1 MKELSLENLYLF
13 FVLALGFL
21 AIADLIVGVS
31 NDAVNFLSSAIGSK
45 AVSFKKIMIIASFGI
60 ALGAIFSSGMMEV
73 ARKGI
78 FNPELYYFDEIMIIF
93 LAVMITDILLLDFF
107 NTLGLP
113 TSTTVSI
120 VFELLGAAV
129 SIAAYKIWENSQ
141 SINELITY
149 INYSKATQIILGIIL
164 SVFIA
169 FTIGAI
175 VQWVSRLILSFDF
188 KRNSNIVSSIFG
200 GIAITSITYFILIKG
215 IKGTSYS
222 EITFNYFQGET
233 INNLIES
240 NASQIIIYLTVIWS
254 LISFFLIEVYK
265 TNIYKIIILVGTFAL
280 ALAFAGND
288 LVNFIG
294 VPIAAWQSYEA
305 WTISGIPADQLSM
318 GILSS
323 KVETPNLIL
332 FFAGAIMVIT
342 LWFSSRAK
350 NVLKTSIDLSD
361 QSEIKEKFKANI
373 LAKYLVTFFVELNN
387 GIQKIVP
394 AKIKEIIEN
403 RFAPS
408 NQLLLSNTIIEKP
421 AFDMV
426 RASVNLIVASILIS
440 IATSYKLPLSTT
452 YVTFMVAMGTS
463 LSDRAWGSESAIFR
477 VSGVLNVIGGWFI
490 TAIVAFSA
498 AALVALLMETS
509 LFFMPI
515 LFLFTCFLLYRNY
528 LRYNK
533 EAKKVK
539 LENEILEI
547 EKNTLEGVINESSKN
562 IENVLN
568 RSVKIFTLT
577 TEGISKSDIKLL
589 KKNSRQVTK
598 LSDEVD
604 ELQENIFNY
613 LKSNKKANK
622 KATEFYLIILEK
634 LTQITKRLSK
644 ISKITLKHV
653 DEDRRKLPLS
663 NIKVLLGLDI
673 NFKRLFESVI
683 NIFINKD
690 FKKIEDVL
698 LDIIQARDEIENQ
711 IKRYKEENQNNKR
724 YDKLHLEILSIC
736 SEILNAIKQ
745 LLENYYSI
753 KSETELK

>member
-1 MKELSLENLYLF
+1 MENLYLF

-222 EITFNYFQGET
+222 EITFDYFQGET
-233 INNLIES
+233 INNLIER
-240 NASQIIIYLTVIWS
+240 NASQIIIYLTLIWS
-254 LISFFLIEVYK
+254 LISFFLIEVYR

-373 LAKYLVTFFVELNN
+373 LAKYLVTFFVGLNS

-394 AKIKEIIEN
+394 AKIKEIIET

-421 AFDMV
+421 AFDVV

-515 LFLFTCFLLYRNY
+515 LFLFTCSLLYRNY

-698 LDIIQARDEIENQ
+698 LDIVQARDEIENQ
-711 IKRYKEENQNNKR
+711 IKRYKEENQDNKR

>member
-1 MKELSLENLYLF
+1 MENLYLF

-222 EITFNYFQGET
+222 EITFDYFQGET

-240 NASQIIIYLTVIWS
+240 NASQIIIYLILIWS
-254 LISFFLIEVYK
+254 LISFFLIEVYR

-361 QSEIKEKFKANI
+361 QSEIKEKFKASI
-373 LAKYLVTFFVELNN
+373 LAKYLVTFFVGLNS

-547 EKNTLEGVINESSKN
+547 EKNTLDGVINESSKN

-568 RSVKIFTLT
+568 RSIKIFTLT

-604 ELQENIFNY
+604 ELQDNIFNY

-653 DEDRRKLPLS
+653 DENRRKLPLS
-663 NIKVLLGLDI
+663 NIKVLLGLDL
-673 NFKRLFESVI
+673 NFKRLLESVI

-690 FKKIEDVL
+690 FKKIEDIL
-698 LDIIQARDEIENQ
+698 LSIIQERDEIENQ
-711 IKRYKEENQNNKR
+711 IKRYKEINQDNMR
-724 YDKLHLEILSIC
+724 HDKLHLQVLSLC
-736 SEILNAIKQ
+736 SEFLTALKE

-753 KSETELK
+753 KSEAELK

>member
-222 EITFNYFQGET
+222 EITFDYFQGET

-240 NASQIIIYLTVIWS
+240 NASQIILYLTLIWS
-254 LISFFLIEVYK
+254 LISFFLIEVYR

-373 LAKYLVTFFVELNN
+373 LAKYLVTFFIGLNS

-394 AKIKEIIEN
+394 AKIKEIIET

-547 EKNTLEGVINESSKN
+547 EKNTLDGVINESSKN

-568 RSVKIFTLT
+568 RSIKIFTLT

-663 NIKVLLGLDI
+663 NIKVLLGLDL

-711 IKRYKEENQNNKR
+711 IKRYKEENQDNKR
-724 YDKLHLEILSIC
+724 YDKLHLEILSLC
-736 SEILNAIKQ
+736 SEILNALKQ

>member
-222 EITFNYFQGET
+222 EITFDYFQGET
-233 INNLIES
+233 INNLIER
-240 NASQIIIYLTVIWS
+240 NASQIILYLTLIWS

-373 LAKYLVTFFVELNN
+373 LAKYLVTFFIGLNS

-394 AKIKEIIEN
+394 AKIKEIIET

-547 EKNTLEGVINESSKN
+547 EKNTLDGVINESSKN

-568 RSVKIFTLT
+568 RSIKIFTLT

-663 NIKVLLGLDI
+663 NIKVLLGLDL

-698 LDIIQARDEIENQ
+698 LDIIQARDKIENQ
-711 IKRYKEENQNNKR
+711 IKRYKEENQDNKR
-724 YDKLHLEILSIC
+724 YDKLHLEILSLC
-736 SEILNAIKQ
+736 SEILNALKQ

>member
-222 EITFNYFQGET
+222 EITFDYFQGET
-233 INNLIES
+233 INNLIER
-240 NASQIIIYLTVIWS
+240 NASQIILYLTLIWS

-547 EKNTLEGVINESSKN
+547 EKNTLDGVINESSKN

-568 RSVKIFTLT
+568 RSIKIFTLT

-663 NIKVLLGLDI
+663 NIKVLLGLDL

-698 LDIIQARDEIENQ
+698 LDIIQARDKIENQ
-711 IKRYKEENQNNKR
+711 IKRYKEENQDNKR
-724 YDKLHLEILSIC
+724 YDKLHLEILSLC
-736 SEILNAIKQ
+736 SEILNALKQ

>member
-1 MKELSLENLYLF
+1 MENLYLF

-222 EITFNYFQGET
+222 EITFDYFQGET

-240 NASQIIIYLTVIWS
+240 NASQIIIYLTLIWS

-361 QSEIKEKFKANI
+361 QSEIKEKFKANM

-498 AALVALLMETS
+498 AAVVALLMETS

-515 LFLFTCFLLYRNY
+515 LFLFTCLLLYRNY

-568 RSVKIFTLT
+568 RSIKIFTLT

-663 NIKVLLGLDI
+663 NIKVLLGLDL

-698 LDIIQARDEIENQ
+698 LDIIQARDEIKNQ
-711 IKRYKEENQNNKR
+711 IKRYKEENQDNKR
-724 YDKLHLEILSIC
+724 YGKLHLEILSLC
-736 SEILNAIKQ
+736 SEILNALKQ

>member
-222 EITFNYFQGET
+222 EITFDYFQGET

-240 NASQIIIYLTVIWS
+240 NASQIIIYLILIWS
-254 LISFFLIEVYK
+254 LISFFLIEVYR

-361 QSEIKEKFKANI
+361 QSEIKEKFKASI
-373 LAKYLVTFFVELNN
+373 LAKYLVTFFVGLNS

-547 EKNTLEGVINESSKN
+547 EKNTLDGVINESSKN

-568 RSVKIFTLT
+568 RSIKIFTLT

-604 ELQENIFNY
+604 ELQDNIFNY

-653 DEDRRKLPLS
+653 DENRRKLPLS
-663 NIKVLLGLDI
+663 NIKVLLGLDL
-673 NFKRLFESVI
+673 NFKRLLESVI

-690 FKKIEDVL
+690 FKKIEDIL
-698 LDIIQARDEIENQ
+698 LSIIQERDEIENQ
-711 IKRYKEENQNNKR
+711 IKRYKEKNQDNMR
-724 YDKLHLEILSIC
+724 HDKLHLQVLSLC
-736 SEILNAIKQ
+736 SEFLTALKE

-753 KSETELK
+753 K

>member
-222 EITFNYFQGET
+222 EITFDYFQGET
-233 INNLIES
+233 INNLIER
-240 NASQIIIYLTVIWS
+240 NASQIIIYLTLIWS
-254 LISFFLIEVYK
+254 LISFFLIEVYR

-568 RSVKIFTLT
+568 RSIKIFTLT

-711 IKRYKEENQNNKR
+711 IKRYKEENQDNKR
-724 YDKLHLEILSIC
+724 YDKLHLEILSLC
-736 SEILNAIKQ
+736 SEILNALKQ

>member
-1 MKELSLENLYLF
+1 MENLYLF

-141 SINELITY
+141 SIYEIITY

-188 KRNSNIVSSIFG
+188 KRNSKIISSIFG

-222 EITFNYFQGET
+222 DITFDYFQGET
-233 INNLIES
+233 INSVIES
-240 NASQIIIYLTVIWS
+240 NASLIIIYLTLIWS
-254 LISFFLIEVYK
+254 LISFFLIEVYR
-265 TNIYKIIILVGTFAL
+265 TNIYKVIILIGTFAL

-361 QSEIKEKFKANI
+361 QSEIKEKFKANR
-373 LAKYLVTFFVELNN
+373 LAKFLVMFFVGLNS
-387 GIQKIVP
+387 GVQKIVP
-394 AKIKEIIEN
+394 VKIKEIIEN

-547 EKNTLEGVINESSKN
+547 EKNTLKGVVSESSKN

-568 RSVKIFTLT
+568 RSIKIFNIT
-577 TEGISKSDIKLL
+577 TDGISKSNIQLL
-589 KKNSRQVTK
+589 KKNTRQVTK

-622 KATEFYLIILEK
+622 IATDFYLIILEK
-634 LTQITKRLSK
+634 LTQITKKLRR

-653 DEDRRKLPLS
+653 DDDRRKLPLS
-663 NIKVLLGLDI
+663 NIKILLSLDL
-673 NFKRLFESVI
+673 NFKNLFESVI

-690 FKKIEDVL
+690 FKKIEDDL
-698 LDIIQARDEIENQ
+698 LDIIQQKEEIEKQ
-711 IKRYKEENQNNKR
+711 IKRYKEENQDNKK
-724 YDKLHLEILSIC
+724 YDKLQLEILSLS
-736 SEILNAIKQ
+736 SEILTALKE
-745 LLENYYSI
+745 LLENFYSI
-753 KSETELK
+753 SSETRLK

>member
-222 EITFNYFQGET
+222 EITFDYFQGET

-240 NASQIIIYLTVIWS
+240 NASQIIIYLTLIWS
-254 LISFFLIEVYK
+254 LISFFLIEVYR

-373 LAKYLVTFFVELNN
+373 LAKYLVTFFIGLNS

-394 AKIKEIIEN
+394 AKIKEIIET

-547 EKNTLEGVINESSKN
+547 EKNTLDGVINESSKN

-568 RSVKIFTLT
+568 RSIKIFTLT

-663 NIKVLLGLDI
+663 NIKVLLGLDL

-711 IKRYKEENQNNKR
+711 IKRYKEENQDNKR
-724 YDKLHLEILSIC
+724 YDKLHLEILSLC
-736 SEILNAIKQ
+736 SEILNALKQ

>member
-222 EITFNYFQGET
+222 EITFDYFQGET
-233 INNLIES
+233 INNLIER
-240 NASQIIIYLTVIWS
+240 NASQIILYLTLIWS
-254 LISFFLIEVYK
+254 LISFFLIEVYR

-332 FFAGAIMVIT
+332 FFAGALMVIT

-373 LAKYLVTFFVELNN
+373 LAKYLVTFFIGLNS

-394 AKIKEIIEN
+394 AKIKEIIET

-547 EKNTLEGVINESSKN
+547 EKNTLDGVINESSKN

-568 RSVKIFTLT
+568 RSIKIFTLT

-698 LDIIQARDEIENQ
+698 LDIIQARDKIENQ
-711 IKRYKEENQNNKR
+711 IKRYKEENQDNKR
-724 YDKLHLEILSIC
+724 YDKLHLEILSLC
-736 SEILNAIKQ
+736 SEILNALKQ

>member
-222 EITFNYFQGET
+222 EITFDYFQGET
-233 INNLIES
+233 INNLIER
-240 NASQIIIYLTVIWS
+240 NASQIILYLTLIWS
-254 LISFFLIEVYK
+254 LISFFLIEVYR

-373 LAKYLVTFFVELNN
+373 LAKYLVTFFIGLNS

-394 AKIKEIIEN
+394 AKIKEIIET

-568 RSVKIFTLT
+568 RSIKIFTLT

-698 LDIIQARDEIENQ
+698 LDIIQARDKIENQ
-711 IKRYKEENQNNKR
+711 IKRYKEENQDSKK
-724 YDKLHLEILSIC
+724 YDKLHLEILSLC
-736 SEILNAIKQ
+736 SEILNALKQ

-753 KSETELK
+753 KSETQLK

>member
-222 EITFNYFQGET
+222 EITFDYFQGET
-233 INNLIES
+233 INNLIER
-240 NASQIIIYLTVIWS
+240 NASQIILYLTLIWS
-254 LISFFLIEVYK
+254 LISFFLIEVYR

-373 LAKYLVTFFVELNN
+373 LAKYLVTFFIGLNS

-394 AKIKEIIEN
+394 AKIKEIIET

-547 EKNTLEGVINESSKN
+547 EKNTLDGVINESSKN

-568 RSVKIFTLT
+568 RSIKIFTLT

-604 ELQENIFNY
+604 ELQENIFNF

-663 NIKVLLGLDI
+663 NIKVLLGLDL

>member
-1 MKELSLENLYLF
+1 LENLYLF
-13 FVLALGFL
+13 FVLALVFL

-141 SINELITY
+141 SIYEIITY

-222 EITFNYFQGET
+222 EITFDYFQGET

-240 NASQIIIYLTVIWS
+240 NASQIILYLTLIWS
-254 LISFFLIEVYK
+254 LISFFLIEVYR
-265 TNIYKIIILVGTFAL
+265 TNIYKIIILIGTFAL

-373 LAKYLVTFFVELNN
+373 LAKYLVTFFVGLNS

-498 AALVALLMETS
+498 AALVALLMEIS

-547 EKNTLEGVINESSKN
+547 EKNTLDGVINESSKN

-568 RSVKIFTLT
+568 RSIKIFTLT

-663 NIKVLLGLDI
+663 NIKVLLGFDL

-711 IKRYKEENQNNKR
+711 IKRYKEENQYNKR
-724 YDKLHLEILSIC
+724 YDKLHLEILSLC
-736 SEILNAIKQ
+736 SEILNALKQ

>member
-222 EITFNYFQGET
+222 EITFDYFQGET

-240 NASQIIIYLTVIWS
+240 NASQIIIYLTLIWS

-361 QSEIKEKFKANI
+361 QSEIKEKFKANM

-498 AALVALLMETS
+498 AAVVALLMETS

-568 RSVKIFTLT
+568 RSIKIFTLT

-663 NIKVLLGLDI
+663 NIKVLLGLDL

-711 IKRYKEENQNNKR
+711 IKRYKEENQDNKR
-724 YDKLHLEILSIC
+724 YDKLHLEILSLC
-736 SEILNAIKQ
+736 SEILNALKQ

>member
-1 MKELSLENLYLF
+1 MKEFSLENLYLF

-141 SINELITY
+141 SINELINY

-222 EITFNYFQGET
+222 EITFDYFQGQT

-240 NASQIIIYLTVIWS
+240 NASQIIIYLTLIWS
-254 LISFFLIEVYK
+254 LISFFLIEVYR

-373 LAKYLVTFFVELNN
+373 LAKYLVTFFVGLNS

-547 EKNTLEGVINESSKN
+547 EKNTLDGVINESSKN

-568 RSVKIFTLT
+568 RSIKIFTLT

-622 KATEFYLIILEK
+622 KGTEFYLIILEK

-663 NIKVLLGLDI
+663 NIKVLLGLDL
-673 NFKRLFESVI
+673 NFKRLFEDVI
-683 NIFINKD
+683 NIFVNKD

-698 LDIIQARDEIENQ
+698 LGIIQARGEIENQ
-711 IKRYKEENQNNKR
+711 IKRYKEENQDNKR
-724 YDKLHLEILSIC
+724 YDKLQLEILSLC
-736 SEILNAIKQ
+736 SEVLTALKE

>member
-1 MKELSLENLYLF
+1 MENLYLF

-222 EITFNYFQGET
+222 EITFDYFQGET
-233 INNLIES
+233 INNLIER
-240 NASQIIIYLTVIWS
+240 NASQIILYLTLIWS
-254 LISFFLIEVYK
+254 LISFFLIEVYR

-373 LAKYLVTFFVELNN
+373 LAKYLVTFFVGLNS

-394 AKIKEIIEN
+394 AKIKEIIET

-547 EKNTLEGVINESSKN
+547 EKNTLDGVINESSKN

-568 RSVKIFTLT
+568 RSIKIFTLT

-663 NIKVLLGLDI
+663 NIKVLLGLDL

-711 IKRYKEENQNNKR
+711 IKRYKEENQDNKR
-724 YDKLHLEILSIC
+724 YDKLHLEILSLC
-736 SEILNAIKQ
+736 SEILNALKQ

>member
-222 EITFNYFQGET
+222 EITFDYFQGET
-233 INNLIES
+233 INNLIER
-240 NASQIIIYLTVIWS
+240 NASQIIIYLTLIWS
-254 LISFFLIEVYK
+254 LISFFLIEVYR

-373 LAKYLVTFFVELNN
+373 LAKYLVTFFIGLNS

-394 AKIKEIIEN
+394 AKIKEIIET

-547 EKNTLEGVINESSKN
+547 EKNTLDGVINESSKN

-568 RSVKIFTLT
+568 RSIKIFTLT

-663 NIKVLLGLDI
+663 NIKVLLGLDL

-711 IKRYKEENQNNKR
+711 IKRYKEENQDNKR
-724 YDKLHLEILSIC
+724 YDKLHLEILSLC
-736 SEILNAIKQ
+736 SEILNALKQ

>member
-1 MKELSLENLYLF
+1 MENLYLF

-222 EITFNYFQGET
+222 EITFDYFQGET

-240 NASQIIIYLTVIWS
+240 NASQIIIYLTLIWS

-568 RSVKIFTLT
+568 RSIKIFTLT

-698 LDIIQARDEIENQ
+698 LDIIQARDEIKNQ
-711 IKRYKEENQNNKR
+711 IKRYKEENQDNKR
-724 YDKLHLEILSIC
+724 YDKLHLEILSLC
-736 SEILNAIKQ
+736 SEILNALKQ

>member
-1 MKELSLENLYLF
+1 MENLYLF

-222 EITFNYFQGET
+222 EITFDYFQGET
-233 INNLIES
+233 INNLIER
-240 NASQIIIYLTVIWS
+240 NASQIILYLTLIWS
-254 LISFFLIEVYK
+254 LISFFLIEVYR

-373 LAKYLVTFFVELNN
+373 LAKYLVTFFIGLNS

-528 LRYNK
+528 LRYDK

-547 EKNTLEGVINESSKN
+547 EKNTLDGVINESSKN

-568 RSVKIFTLT
+568 RSIKIFTLT

-663 NIKVLLGLDI
+663 NIKVLLGLDL

-698 LDIIQARDEIENQ
+698 LDIIQARDKIESQ
-711 IKRYKEENQNNKR
+711 IKRYKEENQDNKR
-724 YDKLHLEILSIC
+724 YDKLHLEILSLC
-736 SEILNAIKQ
+736 SEILNALKQ

>member
-1 MKELSLENLYLF
+1 MENLYLF

-240 NASQIIIYLTVIWS
+240 NASQIIIYLTLIWS
-254 LISFFLIEVYK
+254 LISFFLIEVYR

-373 LAKYLVTFFVELNN
+373 LAKYLVTFFVGLNS

-394 AKIKEIIEN
+394 AKIKEIIET

-547 EKNTLEGVINESSKN
+547 EKNTLDGVINESSKN

-698 LDIIQARDEIENQ
+698 LDIIQARDKIENQ
-711 IKRYKEENQNNKR
+711 IKRYKEENQDNKR
-724 YDKLHLEILSIC
+724 YDKLHLEILSLC
-736 SEILNAIKQ
+736 SEILNALKQ

>member
-1 MKELSLENLYLF
+1 MENLYLF

-222 EITFNYFQGET
+222 EITFDYFQGET
-233 INNLIES
+233 INNLIER
-240 NASQIIIYLTVIWS
+240 NASQIILYLTLIWS
-254 LISFFLIEVYK
+254 LISFFLIEVYR

-373 LAKYLVTFFVELNN
+373 LAKYLVTFFIGLNS

-394 AKIKEIIEN
+394 AKIKEIIET

-547 EKNTLEGVINESSKN
+547 EKNTLDGVINESSKN

-568 RSVKIFTLT
+568 RSIKIFTLT

-663 NIKVLLGLDI
+663 NIKVLLGLDL

-698 LDIIQARDEIENQ
+698 LDIIQARDEIESQ
-711 IKRYKEENQNNKR
+711 IKRYKEENQDNKR
-724 YDKLHLEILSIC
+724 YDKLHLEILSLC
-736 SEILNAIKQ
+736 SEILNALKQ

>member
-222 EITFNYFQGET
+222 EITFDYFQGET
-233 INNLIES
+233 INNLIER
-240 NASQIIIYLTVIWS
+240 NASQIIIYLTLIWS

-568 RSVKIFTLT
+568 RSIKIFTLT

-711 IKRYKEENQNNKR
+711 IKRYKEENQDNKR

>member
-1 MKELSLENLYLF
+1 MENLYLF

-222 EITFNYFQGET
+222 EITFDYFQGET
-233 INNLIES
+233 INNLIER
-240 NASQIIIYLTVIWS
+240 NASQIIIYLTLIWS
-254 LISFFLIEVYK
+254 LISFFLIEVYR

-373 LAKYLVTFFVELNN
+373 LAKYLVTFFIGLNS

-394 AKIKEIIEN
+394 AKIKEIIET

-421 AFDMV
+421 AFDVV

-515 LFLFTCFLLYRNY
+515 LFLFTCSLLYRNY

-634 LTQITKRLSK
+634 LTQITKRLNK

-698 LDIIQARDEIENQ
+698 LDIVQARDEIENQ

>member
-222 EITFNYFQGET
+222 EITFDYFQGET
-233 INNLIES
+233 INNLIER
-240 NASQIIIYLTVIWS
+240 NASQIILYLTLIWS

-533 EAKKVK
+533 EAKKAK

-568 RSVKIFTLT
+568 RSIKIFTLT

-698 LDIIQARDEIENQ
+698 LDIIQARDEIKNQ
-711 IKRYKEENQNNKR
+711 IKRYKEENQDNKR
-724 YDKLHLEILSIC
+724 YDKLHLEILSLC
-736 SEILNAIKQ
+736 SEILNALKQ

>member
-93 LAVMITDILLLDFF
+93 LAVMITDIILLDFF

-222 EITFNYFQGET
+222 DITFDYFQGET
-233 INNLIES
+233 INSVIES
-240 NASQIIIYLTVIWS
+240 NASLIIIYLTLIWS
-254 LISFFLIEVYK
+254 LISFFLIEVYR

-361 QSEIKEKFKANI
+361 QSEIKEKFKASI
-373 LAKYLVTFFVELNN
+373 LAKYLVTFFVGLNS

-394 AKIKEIIEN
+394 AKIKEIIET

-547 EKNTLEGVINESSKN
+547 EKNTLDGVINESSKN

-568 RSVKIFTLT
+568 RSIKIFSLT
-577 TEGISKSDIKLL
+577 TGGISKSDIKLL

-653 DEDRRKLPLS
+653 DEDRRRLPLS
-663 NIKVLLGLDI
+663 NIKVLLGLDL
-673 NFKRLFESVI
+673 NFKRLLESVI

-690 FKKIEDVL
+690 FKKIEDIL
-698 LDIIQARDEIENQ
+698 LGIIQARDEIKNQ
-711 IKRYKEENQNNKR
+711 IKRYKEKNQDNKR
-724 YDKLHLEILSIC
+724 YDKLHLEILSLC
-736 SEILNAIKQ
+736 SEILTALKE

>member
-222 EITFNYFQGET
+222 EITFDYFQGET
-233 INNLIES
+233 INNLIER
-240 NASQIIIYLTVIWS
+240 NASQIIIYLTLIWS

-305 WTISGIPADQLSM
+305 WTISGVPADQLSM

-373 LAKYLVTFFVELNN
+373 LAKYLVTFFIGLNS

-394 AKIKEIIEN
+394 AKIKEIIET

-515 LFLFTCFLLYRNY
+515 LFLFTCLLLYRNY
-528 LRYNK
+528 LRYDK

-547 EKNTLEGVINESSKN
+547 EKNTLDGVINESSKN

-568 RSVKIFTLT
+568 RSIKIFTLT

-663 NIKVLLGLDI
+663 NIKVLLGLDL

-698 LDIIQARDEIENQ
+698 LDIIQARDEIKNQ
-711 IKRYKEENQNNKR
+711 IKRYKEENQDNKR
-724 YDKLHLEILSIC
+724 YDKLHLEILSLC
-736 SEILNAIKQ
+736 SEILNALKQ

>member
-222 EITFNYFQGET
+222 EITFDYFQGET
-233 INNLIES
+233 INNLIER
-240 NASQIIIYLTVIWS
+240 NASQIILYLTLIWS
-254 LISFFLIEVYK
+254 LISFFLIEVYR

-373 LAKYLVTFFVELNN
+373 LAKYLVTFFIGLNS

-394 AKIKEIIEN
+394 AKIKEIIET

-528 LRYNK
+528 LRYDK

-547 EKNTLEGVINESSKN
+547 EKNTLDGVINESSKN

-568 RSVKIFTLT
+568 RSIKIFTLT

-663 NIKVLLGLDI
+663 NIKVLLGLDL

-698 LDIIQARDEIENQ
+698 LDIIQARDKIENQ
-711 IKRYKEENQNNKR
+711 IKRYKEENQDNKR
-724 YDKLHLEILSIC
+724 YDKLHLEILSLC
-736 SEILNAIKQ
+736 SEILNALKQ

-753 KSETELK
+753 KSETQLK

>member
-222 EITFNYFQGET
+222 EITFDYFQGET

-240 NASQIIIYLTVIWS
+240 NASQIIIYLTLIWS

-373 LAKYLVTFFVELNN
+373 LAKYLVTFFVGLNN

-547 EKNTLEGVINESSKN
+547 EKNTLDGVINESSKN

-568 RSVKIFTLT
+568 RSIKIFTLT

-663 NIKVLLGLDI
+663 NIKVLLVLDL

-711 IKRYKEENQNNKR
+711 IKRYKEENQDNKR
-724 YDKLHLEILSIC
+724 YDKLHLEILSLC
-736 SEILNAIKQ
+736 SEILNALKQ

>member
-1 MKELSLENLYLF
+1 MENLYLF

-222 EITFNYFQGET
+222 EITFDYFQGET

-240 NASQIIIYLTVIWS
+240 NASQIIIYLTLIWS

-373 LAKYLVTFFVELNN
+373 LAKYLVTFFVGLNS

-547 EKNTLEGVINESSKN
+547 EKNTLDGVINESSKN

-568 RSVKIFTLT
+568 RSIKIFTLT

-589 KKNSRQVTK
+589 KKNSRQITK

-663 NIKVLLGLDI
+663 NIKVLLGLDL

-698 LDIIQARDEIENQ
+698 LDIIQARDEIKNQ
-711 IKRYKEENQNNKR
+711 IKRYKEENQDNKR
-724 YDKLHLEILSIC
+724 YGKLHLEILSLC
-736 SEILNAIKQ
+736 SEILNALKQ

>member
-1 MKELSLENLYLF
+1 MENLYLF

-222 EITFNYFQGET
+222 EITFDYFQGET

-240 NASQIIIYLTVIWS
+240 NASQIIIYLTLIWS

-547 EKNTLEGVINESSKN
+547 EKNTLDGVINESSKN

-568 RSVKIFTLT
+568 RSIKIFTLT

-698 LDIIQARDEIENQ
+698 LDIIQARDEIKNQ
-711 IKRYKEENQNNKR
+711 IKRYKEENQDNKR
-724 YDKLHLEILSIC
+724 YDKLHLEILSLC
-736 SEILNAIKQ
+736 SEILNALKQ

>member
-222 EITFNYFQGET
+222 EITFDYFQGET

-240 NASQIIIYLTVIWS
+240 NASQIIIYLILIWS
-254 LISFFLIEVYK
+254 LISFFLIEVYR

-361 QSEIKEKFKANI
+361 QSEIKEKFKASI
-373 LAKYLVTFFVELNN
+373 LAKYLVTFFVGLNS

-547 EKNTLEGVINESSKN
+547 EKNTLDGVINESSKN

-568 RSVKIFTLT
+568 RSIKIFTLT

-604 ELQENIFNY
+604 ELQDNIFNY

-653 DEDRRKLPLS
+653 DENRRKLPLS
-663 NIKVLLGLDI
+663 NIKVLLGLDL
-673 NFKRLFESVI
+673 NFKRLLESVI

-690 FKKIEDVL
+690 FKKIEDIL
-698 LDIIQARDEIENQ
+698 LSIIQERDEIENQ
-711 IKRYKEENQNNKR
+711 IKRYKEKNQDNMR
-724 YDKLHLEILSIC
+724 HDKLHLQVLSLC
-736 SEILNAIKQ
+736 SEFLTALKE

-753 KSETELK
+753 KSEAELK

>member
-188 KRNSNIVSSIFG
+188 KKNSNIVSSIFG

-222 EITFNYFQGET
+222 EITFDYFQGET
-233 INNLIES
+233 INNIIES
-240 NASQIIIYLTVIWS
+240 NASQIIIYLTLIWS

-373 LAKYLVTFFVELNN
+373 LAKYLVTFFVGLNS

-394 AKIKEIIEN
+394 AKIKEIIET

-547 EKNTLEGVINESSKN
+547 EKNTLDGVINESSKN

-568 RSVKIFTLT
+568 RSIKIFTLT

-663 NIKVLLGLDI
+663 NIKVLLGLDL

>member
-222 EITFNYFQGET
+222 DITFDYFQGET
-233 INNLIES
+233 INSVIES
-240 NASQIIIYLTVIWS
+240 NASLIIIYLTLIWS
-254 LISFFLIEVYK
+254 LISFFLIEVYR

-361 QSEIKEKFKANI
+361 QSEIKEKFKASI
-373 LAKYLVTFFVELNN
+373 LAKYLVTFFVGLNS

-394 AKIKEIIEN
+394 AKIKEIIET

-547 EKNTLEGVINESSKN
+547 EKNTLDGVINESSKN

-568 RSVKIFTLT
+568 RSIKIFTLT
-577 TEGISKSDIKLL
+577 TGGISKSDIKLL

-653 DEDRRKLPLS
+653 DEDRRRLPLS
-663 NIKVLLGLDI
+663 NIKVLLGLDL
-673 NFKRLFESVI
+673 NFKRLLESVI

-690 FKKIEDVL
+690 FKKIEDIL
-698 LDIIQARDEIENQ
+698 LGIIQARDEIKNQ
-711 IKRYKEENQNNKR
+711 IKRYKEKNQDNKR
-724 YDKLHLEILSIC
+724 YDKLHLEILSLC
-736 SEILNAIKQ
+736 SEILTALKE

>member
-1 MKELSLENLYLF
+1 MENLYLF
-13 FVLALGFL
+13 FVFALGFL

-175 VQWVSRLILSFDF
+175 VQWLSRLILSFDF

-222 EITFNYFQGET
+222 EITLDYFQGET
-233 INNLIES
+233 INNVIER
-240 NASQIIIYLTVIWS
+240 NAAQIILYLILIWS
-254 LISFFLIEVYK
+254 SISYFLIEVYK
-265 TNIYKIIILVGTFAL
+265 TNIYKIIILIGTFAL

-305 WTISGIPADQLSM
+305 WTISGIPADQLNM

-361 QSEIKEKFKANI
+361 QSEIKEKFKANR
-373 LAKYLVTFFVELNN
+373 LAKFLVMFVVRLNS
-387 GIQKIVP
+387 GVQKIIPV
-394 AKIKEIIEN
+394 KIKEIIEN

-509 LFFMPI
+509 LYFMPI

-533 EAKKVK
+533 EAKKIK
-539 LENEILEI
+539 SENEILEI
-547 EKNTLEGVINESSKN
+547 EKNTLDGVIKESSKN

-568 RSVKIFTLT
+568 RSVKIFTYT
-577 TEGISKSDIKLL
+577 TEGVSKNDIKLL
-589 KKNSRQVTK
+589 KKNTSQVTK
-598 LSDEVD
+598 LSDEVN

-634 LTQITKRLSK
+634 LTQITKRLRK
-644 ISKITLKHV
+644 ISKITLKYV

-663 NIKVLLGLDI
+663 NIKVLLGLDL

-683 NIFINKD
+683 HIFINKD
-690 FKKIEDVL
+690 FKKIEDIL
-698 LDIIQARDEIENQ
+698 LDIIQAMDETENQ
-711 IKRYKEENQNNKR
+711 IKRYKEENQDKKR
-724 YDKLHLEILSIC
+724 YDKLHVEILSLC
-736 SEILNAIKQ
+736 SEILTALKE

>member
-169 FTIGAI
+169 FTIGAF
-175 VQWVSRLILSFDF
+175 VQWLSRLILSFDF

-222 EITFNYFQGET
+222 EITFDYFQGET

-240 NASQIIIYLTVIWS
+240 NASQIIIYLILIWS
-254 LISFFLIEVYK
+254 LISFFLIEVYR

-361 QSEIKEKFKANI
+361 QSEIKEKFKASI
-373 LAKYLVTFFVELNN
+373 LAKYLVTFFVGLNS

-547 EKNTLEGVINESSKN
+547 EKNTLDGVINESSKN

-568 RSVKIFTLT
+568 RSIKIFTLT

-604 ELQENIFNY
+604 ELQDNIFNY

-663 NIKVLLGLDI
+663 NIKVLLGLDL
-673 NFKRLFESVI
+673 NFKRLLESVI

-690 FKKIEDVL
+690 FKKIEDIL
-698 LDIIQARDEIENQ
+698 LSIIQERDEIENQ
-711 IKRYKEENQNNKR
+711 IKRYKEKNQDNMR
-724 YDKLHLEILSIC
+724 HDKLHLQVLSLC
-736 SEILNAIKQ
+736 SEFLTALKE

-753 KSETELK
+753 KSEAELK

>member
-1 MKELSLENLYLF
+1 MENLYLF

-141 SINELITY
+141 SIYEIITY

-188 KRNSNIVSSIFG
+188 KRNSKIISSIFG

-222 EITFNYFQGET
+222 DITFDYFQGET
-233 INNLIES
+233 INSVIES
-240 NASQIIIYLTVIWS
+240 NASLIIIYLTLIWS
-254 LISFFLIEVYK
+254 LISFFLIEVYR
-265 TNIYKIIILVGTFAL
+265 TNIYKVIILIGTFAL

-361 QSEIKEKFKANI
+361 QSEIKEKFKANR
-373 LAKYLVTFFVELNN
+373 LAKFLVMFFVGLNS
-387 GIQKIVP
+387 GVQKIVP
-394 AKIKEIIEN
+394 VKIKEIIEN

-547 EKNTLEGVINESSKN
+547 EKNTLKGVVSESSKN

-568 RSVKIFTLT
+568 RSIKIFNIT
-577 TEGISKSDIKLL
+577 TDGISKSNIQLL
-589 KKNSRQVTK
+589 KKNTRQVTK

-622 KATEFYLIILEK
+622 IATDFYLIILEK
-634 LTQITKRLSK
+634 LTQITKKLRR

-653 DEDRRKLPLS
+653 DDDRRKLPLS
-663 NIKVLLGLDI
+663 NIKILLSLDL
-673 NFKRLFESVI
+673 NFKNLFESVI

-698 LDIIQARDEIENQ
+698 LGIIQQKEEIEKQ
-711 IKRYKEENQNNKR
+711 IKRYKEENQDNKK
-724 YDKLHLEILSIC
+724 YDKLQLEILSLS
-736 SEILNAIKQ
+736 SEILTALKE
-745 LLENYYSI
+745 LLENFYSI
-753 KSETELK
+753 SSETRLK

>member
-13 FVLALGFL
+13 FVFALGFL

-141 SINELITY
+141 SINELINY

-175 VQWVSRLILSFDF
+175 VQWLSRLILSFDF

-222 EITFNYFQGET
+222 EITLDYFQGET
-233 INNLIES
+233 INNVIES
-240 NASQIIIYLTVIWS
+240 NAAQIILYLTLIWS
-254 LISFFLIEVYK
+254 SISYFLIEVYK
-265 TNIYKIIILVGTFAL
+265 TNIYKIIILIGTFAL

-373 LAKYLVTFFVELNN
+373 LAKFLVMFVVRLNS
-387 GIQKIVP
+387 GVQKIIPV
-394 AKIKEIIEN
+394 KIKEIIEN

-533 EAKKVK
+533 EAKKIK
-539 LENEILEI
+539 SENEILEI
-547 EKNTLEGVINESSKN
+547 EKNTLDGVIKESSKN

-568 RSVKIFTLT
+568 RSVKIFTYT
-577 TEGISKSDIKLL
+577 TEGVSKNDIKLL
-589 KKNSRQVTK
+589 KKNTSQVTK
-598 LSDEVD
+598 LSDEVN

-634 LTQITKRLSK
+634 LTQITKRLRK

-663 NIKVLLGLDI
+663 NIKVLLGLDL

-683 NIFINKD
+683 HIFINKD
-690 FKKIEDVL
+690 FKKIEDIL
-698 LDIIQARDEIENQ
+698 LDIIQAMDEIENQ
-711 IKRYKEENQNNKR
+711 IKRYKEENQDNKR
-724 YDKLHLEILSIC
+724 YDKLHVEILSLC
-736 SEILNAIKQ
+736 SEILTALKE